1 MPYAQTVTPGTKV
14 KLSDYSTDETAGLTK
29 DAARDLLK
37 PLKDEIREL
46 QSLLYAASQNSVLI
60 VLQGMDTSGK
70 DGTVSSVLES
80 VNPLGCR
87 VWPFKTP
94 TALELKHDFLW
105 RIHSKVPERGMMT
118 VFNRSHYEDV
128 LIVRVKELVPK
139 SVWSKRY
146 NQINEFEELLTESGT
161 IILKF
166 FLHISKEEQRKR
178 LMKREEDP
186 AKAWKLSAGDWVERQ
201 YWDQYQTAY
210 EAALTRCS
218 TKAAPWTIVPADHK
232 WYRDL
237 AVAQR
242 LVETLSP
249 YRDSWMSSLE
259 ALGQTQLAEIH
270 QLRHREKE
278 AAEQER
284 KSKSG
289 KTKASS

>member
-14 KLSDYSTDETAGLTK
+14 KLSDYPTAETAGLTK

-94 TALELKHDFLW
+94 TELELKHDFLW